1 MDDASDDAAD
11 NTAQMKAS
19 AGETPRADD
28 TTDNA
33 SDDALDDTA
42 DDKADKEQ
50 LTKISEQRTAGEETR
65 GRRSGRCIGRRSGQE
80 PSDGATGDNHQGPQF
95 YIKQKKIVSFQ
106 TLYVI

>member
-1 MDDASDDAAD
+1 MDAIRAVDDASDDAAD

-80 PSDGATGDNHQGPQF
+80 PSDGAMGDNHQGHNS
-95 YIKQKKIVSFQ
+95 ILSKGK
-106 TLYVI
+106 L